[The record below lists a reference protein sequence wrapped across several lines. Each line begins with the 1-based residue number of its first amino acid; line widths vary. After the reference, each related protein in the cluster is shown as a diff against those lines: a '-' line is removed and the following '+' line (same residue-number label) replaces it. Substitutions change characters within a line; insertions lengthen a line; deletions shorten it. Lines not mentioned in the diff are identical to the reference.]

1 MKVSSIFKYI
11 FIIFA
16 IGIIIA
22 AGYKIYSS
30 QNQVAEENNEE
41 AQADETILKDIRIA
55 ITNYDNIN
63 PLITN
68 NKEILNI
75 DSLIFEPLFTLNENY
90 ELEPCLAT
98 ECSKTGDNIYVI
110 KVDNKINWQDGTS
123 FIAKYFAYT
132 I

>member
-41 AQADETILKDIRIA
+41 AQDDETILKDIRIA
-55 ITNYDNIN
+55 II
-63 PLITN
+63 
-68 NKEILNI
+68 
-75 DSLIFEPLFTLNENY
+75 
-90 ELEPCLAT
+90 
-98 ECSKTGDNIYVI
+98 
-110 KVDNKINWQDGTS
+110 
-123 FIAKYFAYT
+123 
-132 I
+132 

>member
-55 ITNYDNIN
+55 ITNYDNIY

-75 DSLIFEPLFTLNENY
+75 DSLIFEP
-90 ELEPCLAT
+90 
-98 ECSKTGDNIYVI
+98 
-110 KVDNKINWQDGTS
+110 
-123 FIAKYFAYT
+123 
-132 I
+132 